1 MSWLDRLQPA
11 SFRGVPFFVATDDAE
26 FGRRQ
31 VTHTAALVDVPTLED
46 LGRAADIFQVE
57 GYLVGDDYDL
67 TLAELIKAIRDT
79 PGEGRLVHPRYGE
92 KSVGASGFR
101 VRHDNKEGR
110 MCRFTVSFG
119 EAGELSQPTQATDAP
134 NALADRAG
142 AISEVAEESF
152 VDKFIATGF
161 PQYVRDSAASTL
173 TSVGDYLAEPASFL
187 STTYNDAAGVF
198 AKVNGY
204 AAGAVDFV
212 SENVSAYSQTVGDFL
227 GDITSLIDSPSSLA
241 SRITGIIG
249 GIRGTFGLS
258 SGSILSGLLS
268 ILPRSSSGGSS
279 GGYAGDANVIGG
291 GSYASPTPTSYT
303 TASRAQVAVNQ
314 EAIVQL
320 VRQTVAAQLGVVSV
334 SQEYETLDDAIAVR
348 DVVADVIDSEAAAAT
363 SDPVYQQ
370 LVLERSEVISNLPS
384 PDQSQARAVPYVPP
398 AVLPA
403 LLIAQTLYDDAS
415 RESQI
420 VTRNVVRHPG
430 FVPSGQTLEVLTDA

>member
-1 MSWLDRLQPA
+1 MSWLERLQPA

-110 MCRFTVSFG
+110 MCRFTVTFG

-134 NALADRAG
+134 NALAERAG

-152 VDKFIATGF
+152 VDKFVANGF
-161 PQYVRDSAASTL
+161 PQYVRDSATSTL
-173 TSVGDYLAEPASFL
+173 TSIGEYLAEPASFL
-187 STTYNDAAGVF
+187 SSTYNDASGVF

-212 SENVSAYSQTVGDFL
+212 SENVSAYSQSVSDFL
-227 GDITSLIDSPSSLA
+227 GDISELIEAPSDLA
-241 SRITGIIG
+241 SRITDIIG
-249 GIRGTFGLS
+249 GVRGTFGLS

-268 ILPRSSSGGSS
+268 IFPRSNTGGSS
-279 GGYAGDANVIGG
+279 GDTTGGSNVIGG
-291 GSYASPTPTSYT
+291 GNYVAPVPATYT
-303 TASRAQVAVNQ
+303 TPSREQVAINQ
-314 EAIVQL
+314 EAIVQI
-320 VRQTVAAQLGVVSV
+320 VRQTVAAQLGVVAV
-334 SQEYETLDDAIAVR
+334 SQEYETLDDAIDVR
-348 DVVADVIDSEAAAAT
+348 DVVAEVIDGEALAST
-363 SDPVYQQ
+363 SDAVYQQ
-370 LVLERSEVISNLPS
+370 LVLERAEVIANIPS
-384 PDQSQARAVPYVPP
+384 PDQSQARAVAYVPP

-403 LLIAQTLYDDAS
+403 LLIAQTLYDDAT
-415 RESQI
+415 REAQI

-430 FVPSGQTLEVLTDA
+430 FVPGGQPLEVLTDA

>member
-1 MSWLDRLQPA
+1 MSWVDRLQPA

-110 MCRFTVSFG
+110 MCRFTVTFG

-134 NALADRAG
+134 NALAERAD

-161 PQYVRDSAASTL
+161 PQYVRDSASSTL
-173 TSVGDYLAEPASFL
+173 TSVGEYLAEPASFL
-187 STTYNDAAGVF
+187 SSTYNEASGVF
-198 AKVNGY
+198 TKVNGY
-204 AAGAVDFV
+204 AAGAIDFV

-227 GDITSLIDSPSSLA
+227 GDISDLIESPSDLA
-241 SRITGIIG
+241 SRITGIIRG
-249 GIRGTFGLS
+249 VRGTFGLS

-268 ILPRSSSGGSS
+268 LFPRSSSGGSS
-279 GGYAGDANVIGG
+279 GGGANVIGG
-291 GSYASPTPTSYT
+291 GSYVSPTPSSYT
-303 TASRAQVAVNQ
+303 TPSREQVAINQ
-314 EAIVQL
+314 EAIAQI
-320 VRQTVAAQLGVVSV
+320 VRQTVAAELGVVAV
-334 SQEYETLDDAIAVR
+334 SQEYETLDDAIEVR
-348 DVVADVIDSEAAAAT
+348 EVVAEIIDGEASAAT
-363 SDPVYQQ
+363 SDAVYQQ
-370 LVLERSEVISNLPS
+370 LVLERAEVIVNIPS
-384 PDQSQARAVPYVPP
+384 PDQSQARAVAYVPP

-415 RESQI
+415 REAQI
-420 VTRNVVRHPG
+420 VKRNVVRHPG
-430 FVPSGQTLEVLTDA
+430 FVPGGQTLEVLTDA